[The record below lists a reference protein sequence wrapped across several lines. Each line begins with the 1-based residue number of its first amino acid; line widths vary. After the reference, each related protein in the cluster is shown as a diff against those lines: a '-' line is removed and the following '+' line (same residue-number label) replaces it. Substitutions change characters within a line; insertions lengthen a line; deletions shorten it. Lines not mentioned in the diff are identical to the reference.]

1 MSNYYPVIAGENA
14 IQSYINCDIAKR
26 ISLYMNR
33 IRDLGD
39 INIRILFQKGF
50 GKFKHILL
58 DKILLYNPFNY
69 ITPFKNYIPDT
80 SICWQKIIPLNSSPD
95 TLLSTVFLNTNY
107 LKICYDISKAL
118 YSLKKIGIIHNDT
131 CLDNVGIYK
140 GNFVLFDFDGSG
152 EPLEKDKDYTH
163 DYCTILNSFKFYG
176 VELPLEMKKFIGI
189 YSLIEIVSTLYMK
202 KDFNNSLEYLESL
215 KIRF

>member
-14 IQSYINCDIAKR
+14 IQNYINSNIAKKISSYMIR
-26 ISLYMNR
+26 IQQ
-33 IRDLGD
+33 LGD

-50 GKFKHILL
+50 GEFKEVLL
-58 DKILLYNPFNY
+58 DKILVYNPFNY
-69 ITPFKNYIPDT
+69 ITPFKNYIPET
-80 SICWQKIIPLNSSPD
+80 FICWQKINPLNSSSD
-95 TLLSTVFLNTNY
+95 ILLSKDFLKTNY

-152 EPLEKDKDYTH
+152 DPLEKDKDYTH
-163 DYCTILNSFKFYG
+163 DYSTILNSFKFYG
-176 VELPLEMKKFIGI
+176 VDLPIEMKNFIGI
-189 YSLIEIVSTLYMK
+189 YSLIDIVSGLYTK
-202 KDFNNSLEYLESL
+202 KDFQTSLEYLESL
-215 KIRF
+215 KIIF